1 MAKRRSTARRAA
13 KRSAKRFARRN
24 AYKSRK
30 THLKS
35 RGRKQ
40 MGGQNRFSFSNF
52 SLSSVSPAAA
62 IGAILSSILT
72 IIPKIYNAV
81 FSMMVMVY
89 ILSTIAKNP
98 KVFSDTAY
106 SALKT
111 TLDNKL
117 KDLNTKLKVILGE
130 RTELNE
136 CIDTVT
142 NKIKKVHEVQQ
153 PSLPDKDSDV
163 GKACIYDS
171 GLPNKENL
179 TGKYQAL
186 IVEEWDENQ
195 AFEKEYGQEMY
206 LIWVKGGSLFG
217 FPVFKSTIE
226 IVSEDSDEFRGL
238 ARYNIGQAR
247 DTIEQARAYH
257 FLSSPSSPSTDNT
270 NSDAPPKQEET
281 LFDMLKRRTTEFS
294 AAQNKKQFIVDAV
307 NGYIATGKLR
317 LERITERFQDQQLKD
332 CIQRI
337 KEELTNQIK
346 THVAEMKSK
355 LTE

>member
-40 MGGQNRFSFSNF
+40 VGGQKMGSFPNF
-52 SLSSVSPAAA
+52 SAAKVLLQT
-62 IGAILSSILT
+62 LSSILT

-98 KVFSDTAY
+98 MAFANTAY
-106 SALKT
+106 PALKT
-111 TLDNKL
+111 KLDNKL
-117 KDLNTKLKVILGE
+117 NDLNVKLKGIMGE
-130 RTELNE
+130 RTDELNK
-136 CIDTVT
+136 CIDTFT
-142 NKIKKVHEVQQ
+142 TKIRNNPKVQQ
-153 PSLPDKDSDV
+153 PSLPDINSDV

-171 GLPNKENL
+171 GIPNEENT

-186 IVEEWDENQ
+186 IVDEWDEKQ
-195 AFEKEYGQEMY
+195 ASEKGYGQEMY

-217 FPVFKSTIE
+217 FPVLKSTIS
-226 IVSEDSDEFRGL
+226 IVSEDSAEFTGL
-238 ARYNIGQAR
+238 ARYNIGQER

-257 FLSSPSSPSTDNT
+257 ILSSSPSTDNT
-270 NSDAPPKQEET
+270 NNDAPPEQEES
-281 LFDMLKRRTTEFS
+281 LYEMLQRRTTEFS

-307 NGYIATGKLR
+307 NGYIETSKLR
-317 LERITERFQDQQLKD
+317 LKRITERFQDEELKQ
-332 CIQRI
+332 CIQLI
-337 KEELTNQIK
+337 KDELTKQIK
-346 THVAEMKSK
+346 TQVTEMINK
-355 LTE
+355 LNSLKI